1 MAYTLKLNVYNF
13 SLYQIIGEDRRIVRG
28 EERVK
33 YLLEDDAVLFP
44 DFVRT
49 WQPNVD
55 RNSFLPL
62 IFQAMVTFFD
72 SRFKVNVEGTKAVSI
87 TADPQPRIAS
97 LSYTKLNVYNFSLY
111 QIIGED
117 RRIVRGEERV
127 KYLLEDDAVLFPD
140 FVRTWQPNVDR
151 NSFLPLIFQAMVTFF
166 DSRFK
171 VNVEGTKAVSIT
183 ADPQPRIASLSY
195 TIDGLFKGGDTG
207 IGRTIYDQQN
217 ATQPGTRIQRT
228 DVPVNNYYY
237 KLWMPYD
244 GEDGILMIQSY
255 TDMGCTATFRDQIE
269 AFFISKGFKP
279 KWNSMIPSNFIDQY
293 LSRSFINE
301 IKIVYQTETR
311 DVDGI
316 FSSMRQARK
325 ESWLKNLSIPLRRLL
340 QLDNYEEQLQ
350 EKIMETVDYNPERD
364 LAKVFYEDENGKKA
378 SATINNLE
386 SIFPNI
392 ILPDELKNA
401 DTDEP
406 DLEATAQFTD
416 GLLEQI
422 KTDIG
427 YNVAPIA

>member
-1 MAYTLKLNVYNF
+1 MAYTLKLNIYNF
-13 SLYQIIGEDRRIVRG
+13 SLYHIVGEDRRIVRG
-28 EERVK
+28 EERIK

-49 WQPNVD
+49 WQLNVD

-87 TADPQPRIAS
+87 TEDPQPRIA
-97 LSYTKLNVYNFSLY
+97 L
-111 QIIGED
+111 
-117 RRIVRGEERV
+117 
-127 KYLLEDDAVLFPD
+127 
-140 FVRTWQPNVDR
+140 
-151 NSFLPLIFQAMVTFF
+151 
-166 DSRFK
+166 
-171 VNVEGTKAVSIT
+171 
-183 ADPQPRIASLSY
+183 LSY

-279 KWNSMIPSNFIDQY
+279 KWNNMIPSSFIDQY

-301 IKIVYQTETR
+301 IKIVYQTEAR

-325 ESWLKNLSIPLRRLL
+325 ESWLKTLSIPLRRLL

-350 EKIMETVDYNPERD
+350 EQIMETVDYNPERD

-378 SATINNLE
+378 SASINDLE

-427 YNVAPIA
+427 YNVNPIA